1 MNDFIKN
8 LVNYVIEAKIKDYRG
23 DQSAETYRLSRINR
37 EISPSDAP
45 ADKGSKFAK
54 INADYK
60 EEKRLERAP
69 RGPQTRP
76 VVKKPVE
83 EGYRELKDIAQKF
96 GGEVVQTGRD
106 VKDAIVGGQ
115 RLPKKPEI
123 KPTGPSSRPK
133 LQPADSALT
142 YQQKLK
148 KYGYKEVPVEEGY
161 RELKDIAQKFG
172 GEVVQTGRDVKDAI
186 VGGKR
191 LPKEPAS
198 STSNQRTVDQINRE
212 TLATRQRIDRTR
224 AETQKLRQE
233 RLRRENDPSGSGE
246 SLNLDDYADPKD
258 NQRVMSNR
266 STATKKRTPH
276 SSEDSNNKYH
286 IGPPIKEGIV
296 DAASR
301 GIEAV
306 DNALGN
312 PLTRGIRKQ
321 GEKDRAKLK
330 DMMDNKG
337 AKGKI
342 TREPANPFSK
352 GDWQSRKERM
362 DKAID
367 G

>member
-115 RLPKKPEI
+115 RLPKK
-123 KPTGPSSRPK
+123 
-133 LQPADSALT
+133 
-142 YQQKLK
+142 
-148 KYGYKEVPVEEGY
+148 
-161 RELKDIAQKFG
+161 
-172 GEVVQTGRDVKDAI
+172 
-186 VGGKR
+186 
-191 LPKEPAS
+191 PAS

>member
-23 DQSAETYRLSRINR
+23 DQSAEVYRLSRINR

-76 VVKKPVE
+76 VVKKPME

-106 VKDAIVGGQ
+106 VKDAIVGG
-115 RLPKKPEI
+115 E
-123 KPTGPSSRPK
+123 
-133 LQPADSALT
+133 
-142 YQQKLK
+142 
-148 KYGYKEVPVEEGY
+148 
-161 RELKDIAQKFG
+161 
-172 GEVVQTGRDVKDAI
+172 
-186 VGGKR
+186 R
-191 LPKEPAS
+191 LPKEALKAEPKKKYAVRVPADVVDKERYLNNRGIYTKEKAKPRATS
-198 STSNQRTVDQINRE
+198 ATTNPKSTPSTNSND
-212 TLATRQRIDRTR
+212 
-224 AETQKLRQE
+224 
-233 RLRRENDPSGSGE
+233 
-246 SLNLDDYADPKD
+246 
-258 NQRVMSNR
+258 
-266 STATKKRTPH
+266 
-276 SSEDSNNKYH
+276 KYH

>member
-76 VVKKPVE
+76 VVKK
-83 EGYRELKDIAQKF
+83 
-96 GGEVVQTGRD
+96 
-106 VKDAIVGGQ
+106 
-115 RLPKKPEI
+115 
-123 KPTGPSSRPK
+123 
-133 LQPADSALT
+133 
-142 YQQKLK
+142 
-148 KYGYKEVPVEEGY
+148 PVEEGY